1 MRLQQSLA
9 VARKRV
15 VTRCEKSSQNLGC
28 SKTSTPYTSEALR
41 KKDCYLYDKF
51 DN

>member
-15 VTRCEKSSQNLGC
+15 VTRCEKSSKILGC
-28 SKTSTPYTSEALR
+28 LKTSTPHKSEALR